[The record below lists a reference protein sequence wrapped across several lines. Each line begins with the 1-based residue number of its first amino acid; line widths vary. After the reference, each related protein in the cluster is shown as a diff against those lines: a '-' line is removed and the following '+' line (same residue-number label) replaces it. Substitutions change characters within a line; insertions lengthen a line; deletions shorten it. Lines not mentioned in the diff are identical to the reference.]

1 MDTVARES
9 RVART
14 GTHGP
19 EELRVTQQNTS
30 AGTADV
36 RRPVN
41 HTPPWDGMPDNSE
54 ITPKVISK
62 AKYDKELQK
71 LQAELVKL
79 QEWVQFTGQ
88 RIVVV
93 FEGRD
98 TAGKG
103 GSIKRITET
112 LNPRYCKVV
121 ALGVPTERERTQWY
135 FQRYIDH
142 LPAAGEIVL
151 FDRSWY
157 NRAGVEKVMGFCTEA
172 EYEEFM
178 YTCPQIERALVRSGI
193 SIIKYWL
200 SISDE
205 EQERRFLARMN
216 DPAKQWKLSPMDL
229 QARAHWVDYA
239 EAKDEML
246 THTDIPEAPW
256 YVVDAEDKKSA
267 RLNLIAHLLSHVPYE
282 EVTREPIRLPPR
294 QERVYRRPPI
304 DSQKWVP
311 RRFVVD
317 DSGASNK
324 KKKRSKKGKGRGTQD
339 VATTQQGATTEQ
351 S

>member
-1 MDTVARES
+1 MSKQQSATAS
-9 RVART
+9 S
-14 GTHGP
+14 GP
-19 EELRVTQQNTS
+19 
-30 AGTADV
+30 GP
-36 RRPVN
+36 RPVN

-54 ITPKVISK
+54 IRTKVITKSQ
-62 AKYDKELQK
+62 YEKELEK
-71 LQAELVKL
+71 LQAELVRL
-79 QEWVQFTGQ
+79 QEWVQHTGQ
-88 RIVVV
+88 RIVVI

-142 LPAAGEIVL
+142 LPAAGEIIL

-157 NRAGVEKVMGFCTEA
+157 NRAGVEKVMGFCTQA

-205 EQERRFLARMN
+205 EQERRFLARMT
-216 DPAKQWKLSPMDL
+216 DPSKQWKLSPMDL

-256 YVVDAEDKKSA
+256 YVVDAEDKKTA
-267 RLNLIAHLLSHVPYE
+267 RLNLIAHLLSHIPYE
-282 EVTREPIRLPPR
+282 DVPREPITLPPR

-304 DSQKWVP
+304 DSQKWGP
-311 RRFVVD
+311 KRFLVD
-317 DSGASNK
+317 PDAK
-324 KKKRSKKGKGRGTQD
+324 SKKSKMKR
-339 VATTQQGATTEQ
+339 
-351 S
+351 

>member
-1 MDTVARES
+1 VAKHETPS
-9 RVART
+9 PTPANVD
-14 GTHGP
+14 GP
-19 EELRVTQQNTS
+19 
-30 AGTADV
+30 
-36 RRPVN
+36 RPVN
-41 HTPPWDGMPDNSE
+41 HTPAWDGRPDVAD
-54 ITPKVISK
+54 ITPKTISK
-62 AKYDKELQK
+62 AKYEKELEK

-88 RIVVV
+88 RIVVI

-157 NRAGVEKVMGFCTEA
+157 NRAGVEKVMGFCTQA

-205 EQERRFLARMN
+205 EQERRFLARMT

-267 RLNLIAHLLSHVPYE
+267 RLNLIAHLLSHLPYE
-282 EVTREPIRLPPR
+282 EITREPIQLPPR

-311 RRFVVD
+311 KRYIVN
-317 DSGASNK
+317 GK
-324 KKKRSKKGKGRGTQD
+324 KKK
-339 VATTQQGATTEQ
+339 
-351 S
+351 

>member
-1 MDTVARES
+1 
-9 RVART
+9 
-14 GTHGP
+14 
-19 EELRVTQQNTS
+19 
-30 AGTADV
+30 
-36 RRPVN
+36 
-41 HTPPWDGMPDNSE
+41 MPDNAK

-62 AKYDKELQK
+62 SKYDKELQK

-88 RIVVV
+88 RIVVI

-121 ALGVPTERERTQWY
+121 ALGVPTERERSQWY

-205 EQERRFLARMN
+205 EQERRFLARMS
-216 DPAKQWKLSPMDL
+216 DPAKQWKLSSMDL

-267 RLNLIAHLLSHVPYE
+267 RLNLIAHLLSHLPYE
-282 EVTREPIRLPPR
+282 EVTREPIQLPPR
-294 QERVYRRPPI
+294 QERAYRRPPI

-311 RRFVVD
+311 KRFVVD
-317 DSGASNK
+317 GSAGKSSSKKSK
-324 KKKRSKKGKGRGTQD
+324 KK
-339 VATTQQGATTEQ
+339 
-351 S
+351 